1 MKKKIK
7 IISAVILT
15 PIIVFILGHIGIYTY
30 CYITPKLEI
39 NKSQSYYL
47 YDKNLQTVSG
57 SDNDW
62 VSLSDISPYL
72 IEATINTEDKHFYKH
87 IGFDYL
93 RIGKAAITNIINRS
107 KSEGA
112 STITQQYARNL
123 FLNFDKT
130 WKRKIDEALLACEL
144 EIHYTKDE
152 ILEGYLNTINYGG
165 VFGIEAASKF
175 YFNKSAKDLTLEEAS
190 MLAGIPQSPNNYS
203 PVKNYTLAKERQK
216 IVLLMMKNNE
226 VITEE
231 EYNNT
236 LNTELTII
244 GKTEEEGL
252 KSIGYFKDAV
262 LNELKTLA
270 GVPNSVLET
279 GGLKIYT
286 TLDQDA
292 QKNLEDAVYNHIG
305 ENNEV
310 QTAGVMLDP
319 HTGGVMAIIG
329 GNDYSKTQY
338 NRAISSKRQVG
349 STMKPLLYYTAL
361 ESGFT
366 ASSSFTSEK
375 TTFTFSEGKTYSP
388 KNYNDNY
395 AEGPISMAA
404 AISYSDNIY
413 AVKTHLFLGE
423 SMLVNTAKRLG
434 ISSSLSAIP
443 SLALGT
449 EEISLLEMTASYS
462 AFANLGYKVTP
473 HFIIKVEDSK
483 GNILYENKE
492 EKEAVLNSSLTYILN
507 EMLTYTYNKNFI
519 DYNYPTL
526 ISLLPNITNK
536 YAIKTGTTDS
546 DLLIMGYN
554 NNAVLGI
561 WNGYD
566 DNKKISSK
574 GYTYHKKIWI
584 DTMESYFEDHE
595 ASWYNIPSN
604 VVGVLVNPI
613 TGLIADENDTKKEMF
628 FFLKGTEPTLQGV
641 SKDLDAVFKEENTV
655 VEPKPQDNPENIPP
669 NE

>member
-7 IISAVILT
+7 RILALLLT
-15 PIIVFILGHIGIYTY
+15 PILIIILGHIGIYTY
-30 CYITPKLEI
+30 CYISPKVEI
-39 NKSQSYYL
+39 NKAQSYYL
-47 YDKNLQTVSG
+47 YDINEMPVSQNN
-57 SDNDW
+57 DDW
-62 VSLSDISPYL
+62 VSLNKISPHL
-72 IEATINTEDKHFYKH
+72 IKATISTEDKHFYKH

-93 RIGKAAITNIINRS
+93 RIGKAIITNITNKS

-130 WKRKIDEALLACEL
+130 WKRKIDEALLACKL

-165 VFGIEAASKF
+165 VFGIQSASKY
-175 YFNKSAKDLTLEEAS
+175 YFGKDAKNLSLEEAT

-203 PVKNYTLAKERQK
+203 PVKNYKLAKERQK
-216 IVLLMMKNNE
+216 IVLLLMKNNNT
-226 VITEE
+226 ITNE
-231 EYNNT
+231 EYT
-236 LNTELTII
+236 KALDTELTII

-252 KSIGYFKDAV
+252 KSINYFRDAV
-262 LNELKTLA
+262 LNELNTLSTI
-270 GVPNSVLET
+270 PQSVIET

-286 TLDQDA
+286 TLDIEA
-292 QKNLEDAVYNHIG
+292 QKDLENAVYSYIEEG
-305 ENNEV
+305 TEV
-310 QTAGVMLDP
+310 QTAGVMMNP
-319 HTGGVMAIIG
+319 NTGGVMAIIG
-329 GNDYSKTQY
+329 GNDYTQTQY

-366 ASSSFTSEK
+366 SSSSFTSEK

-423 SMLVNTAKRLG
+423 NMLLNTAKRLG
-434 ISSSLSAIP
+434 ITSKMSAIP

-449 EEISLLEMTASYS
+449 EEISLLEMTAGYS

-473 HFIIKVEDSK
+473 HFIKKIEDTK

-536 YAIKTGTTDS
+536 YAIKSGTTDT
-546 DLLIMGYN
+546 DLLIIGYN
-554 NNAVLGI
+554 NNAVLSI

-566 DNKKISSK
+566 DNKIINSSD
-574 GYTYHKKIWI
+574 YSYHKNIWI
-584 DTMESYFEDHE
+584 DTMENYFEDHDS
-595 ASWYNIPSN
+595 SWYNIPEN

-613 TGLIADENDTKKEMF
+613 TGIVADENDTKKEMF
-628 FFLKGTEPTLQGV
+628 FYLKGTEPTLQTTT
-641 SKDLDAVFKEENTV
+641 KDLDAVFKEDNTIIKQ
-655 VEPKPQDNPENIPP
+655 EETT
-669 NE
+669 E